1 MSKQQ
6 NSGVAYGI
14 RFGLA
19 AIVYSVLMVTMLPLA
34 RSMPESPWRF
44 VLVCLPVLGVL
55 GGIWAL
61 WRLMREA
68 DEMQTKKLL
77 EGVSFSV
84 AATLVIAFCYGMCQ
98 LVGAPVISM
107 YMVVPIWAVCF
118 GIGMAWVSW
127 KYR

>member
-1 MSKQQ
+1 MSKQR

-19 AIVYSVLMVTMLPLA
+19 AIAYSVLMLTMVPLA

-44 VLVCLPVLGVL
+44 VVVCLPALGVI
-55 GGIWAL
+55 GGVWAL
-61 WRLMREA
+61 WQLMREA
-68 DEMQTKKLL
+68 DEMQSKKIL
-77 EGVSFSV
+77 EAVSFSI

-98 LVGAPVISM
+98 EVGAPVVPM
-107 YMVVPIWAVCF
+107 HMVIAIWAVCF
-118 GIGMAWVSW
+118 GIGMARANW